1 MFTQQKLYF
10 QFTKAIALVIL
21 FCFTF
26 SCQVQGEI
34 AVKEKAD
41 DMPGITAQIEY
52 YEGEFEN
59 YIKEIVFVG
68 LKKEFKEPQPR
79 FDKMANLLGD
89 NTVLATPQGERLK
102 GKDSLA
108 RFWRKEK
115 ERGITDVDFTLKY
128 HYVSEVSD
136 PIEHPDPLYTIVH
149 VGHAIIDYYLIKS
162 KEERTSINQRGTL
175 ILSAPHPRICEWG
188 E

>member
-26 SCQVQGEI
+26 SCQVQGGK
-34 AVKEKAD
+34 AVKENAN
-41 DMPGITAQIEY
+41 DMPGIMVQIEY
-52 YEGEFEN
+52 YEGEFEK
-59 YIKEIVFVG
+59 YIKERLFVE
-68 LKKEFKEPQPR
+68 LKKEFKESR

-89 NTVLATPQGERLK
+89 NTVLGTPHGERLK
-102 GKDSLA
+102 GKDSLG

-115 ERGITDVDFTLKY
+115 ERGIIDVDFTLKY

-149 VGHAIIDYYLIKS
+149 IGHAIIDYYLIKS
-162 KEERTSINQRGTL
+162 KEERTLTNQRGTL